1 MHDFLKTKKNGSAP
15 LIVVGRVGSRVASR
29 VDGVA
34 RVETS
39 LVGNLGVLAGEVVQL
54 GVEDGGGLGNSGV
67 LMVVIGGELAGL
79 LNVMGELVELL
90 GSLNFKSVLG
100 GLKLLA
106 ASSGDEEESDKDL
119 QNK

>member
-1 MHDFLKTKKNGSAP
+1 MHDFSKRKKNGSAP
-15 LIVVGRVGSRVASR
+15 LIVVGRVGRVASGIGR
-29 VDGVA
+29 VARVA

-39 LVGNLGVLAGEVVQL
+39 LVGNLGVLAGEVVHL
-54 GVEDGGGLGNSGV
+54 GKVDGGGLGNSGV
-67 LMVVIGGELAGL
+67 LMVVVRGELAGL

-119 QNK
+119 